1 MIDRLT
7 LGVDWKSNYEVIND
21 NVVGEHEKCIQ
32 EVVTSLTGTEMG
44 LATCLA
50 TLK

>member
-1 MIDRLT
+1 MIMLM
-7 LGVDWKSNYEVIND
+7 
-21 NVVGEHEKCIQ
+21 GEYEKCIQ

-44 LATCLA
+44 LDTCLA